1 MAAILIQ
8 TPTGL
13 KETLDKIMPWGTG
26 PEEVKRGGVSAC
38 VGVAGLAR
46 KAGVRRAWE
55 AWGSCLS
62 QELWER
68 LVLQC
73 WRGS

>member
-13 KETLDKIMPWGTG
+13 KETLDKKMPWGTG

-38 VGVAGLAR
+38 
-46 KAGVRRAWE
+46 AGVLQSEWS
-55 AWGSCLS
+55 GS
-62 QELWER
+62 
-68 LVLQC
+68 
-73 WRGS
+73 